1 MKTSKL
7 FLFFAALFGLLAV
20 IIGAFGAHILEKNL
34 STQLLQ
40 RLHTG
45 VEYQFYHTAALLGVG
60 ILSSLHRNYASKL
73 LKLSGGSF
81 ILGILLFCGSLYAYA
96 LTGDPKFAMVTPF
109 GGISFMLGWLFL
121 LAYPLTKKKHR
132 E

>member
-7 FLFFAALFGLLAV
+7 FLLFAALFGLLAV
-20 IIGAFGAHILEKNL
+20 IIGAFGAHVLEKNL
-34 STQLLQ
+34 SAQLLQ

-45 VEYQFYHTAALLGVG
+45 VEYQFYHTAALLSVG

-73 LKLSGGSF
+73 LKLSGFSF

-96 LTGDPKFAMVTPF
+96 LTGETKFGMVTPF
-109 GGISFMLGWLFL
+109 GGVGFILGWLFL
-121 LAYPLTKKKHR
+121 LGYTLAKKKQS